1 MDLSPGLFASASALC
16 RDRKQGDNRVDEG
29 AGKMTA
35 DIAALDAHEQ
45 PSEAL
50 KAIWKGYSRAE
61 QAKIIESGEIDDMAM
76 SVGYH
81 NGPFCKRCC
90 YTFCVLCN
98 PNGWNEEPCVIDEY
112 RCPSCNH
119 LLSEKDRFCS
129 YCGQAILQ
137 EGGEA

>member
-1 MDLSPGLFASASALC
+1 M
-16 RDRKQGDNRVDEG
+16 NDERLIP
-29 AGKMTA
+29 KSL
-35 DIAALDAHEQ
+35 IHIHEEY
-45 PSEAL
+45 PEHD
-50 KAIWKGYSRAE
+50 WERT
-61 QAKIIESGEIDDMAM
+61 ESGEIDDMAM

-112 RCPSCNH
+112 RCPICNH

-137 EGGEA
+137 EGEDD